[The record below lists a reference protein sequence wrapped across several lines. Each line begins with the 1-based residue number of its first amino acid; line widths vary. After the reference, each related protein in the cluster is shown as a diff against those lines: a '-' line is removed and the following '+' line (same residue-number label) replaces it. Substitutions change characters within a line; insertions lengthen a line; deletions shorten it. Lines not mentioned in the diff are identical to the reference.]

1 MFMQRRD
8 FTLIELLS
16 VIGIIAIVAAIILG
30 GMNYASRRADEAK
43 TIAAMESLI
52 MALDAFKQDRGYFP
66 PAANP
71 SNVEFLLVSNEVN
84 IRLRTDEEEKDYPF
98 FNRSTNRPYIELGQV
113 DTNSRPYLDAQGQP
127 FQYQCPGTNNTASYD
142 LQSGGMPEVCNWK
155 RR

>member
-52 MALDAFKQDRGYFP
+52 MALDAFKQDRGYSP
-66 PAANP
+66 PAANL

-84 IRLRTDEEEKDYPF
+84 IRLDGENYPF
-98 FNRSTNRPYIELGQV
+98 FNRSTNRPYIELGVVSDDASQP
-113 DTNSRPYLDAQGQP
+113 TEYTDAQGEP

-142 LQSGGMPEVCNWK
+142 LQSGGMPEICNWK